1 MPRTCTR
8 AAVRPE
14 GRHGRPW
21 DGLEA
26 QKEGVEPFVGGIRPE
41 PSPPSPPVIGAN
53 PSEVTGGTGAGAGTS
68 IGGTAGEPLLLRPP
82 ADLRAVDLR
91 AVDRFAV
98 ERLAVERFA
107 VERFAVDR
115 LAVERLAVDLRA
127 VDLRAVDFLAVR
139 FAVDFFA
146 VERFA

>member
-41 PSPPSPPVIGAN
+41 PSPPLPPVIGADS
-53 PSEVTGGTGAGAGTS
+53 SEVTGRTGAGAGTS
-68 IGGTAGEPLLLRPP
+68 IGGTAGEPLV
-82 ADLRAVDLR
+82 DLRAVDLR
-91 AVDRFAV
+91 AVDLRAV
-98 ERLAVERFA
+98 VLRAPVRLAVDRF
-107 VERFAVDR
+107 
-115 LAVERLAVDLRA
+115 AVDLRA
-127 VDLRAVDFLAVR
+127 VDLRAVDFFAVR

-146 VERFA
+146 VPRLAVVRLAVPRLAVDLRV